1 MKSKPVFI
9 EYTKNVDP
17 TDDHPTGFT
26 KGAMFEVPT
35 PSMAKSKHPDAK
47 IIMYADGE
55 DFTEDSPKKKNSG
68 KKSTGSTVDKAKN
81 PTANVVNPPESTP
94 EDVANIDPSP
104 DAPGSAP
111 NRDLT
116 NVPKE

>member
-17 TDDHPTGFT
+17 TTEHPTGFT

-47 IIMYADGE
+47 ILMYADGE
-55 DFTEDSPKKKNSG
+55 DFTEDAPKTKNSR
-68 KKSTGSTVDKAKN
+68 KKSTGSTVNKSKN
-81 PTANVVNPPESTP
+81 PTANVVNPPKSTP

-104 DAPGSAP
+104 EAPGSVQNGP
-111 NRDLT
+111 VT